1 MNKKL
6 GIYINLTE
14 AEKTKLRILCEERE
28 YSLTEFVRNIIE
40 ILWIQRELE
49 NNAETGNPVNFSL
62 GGEKYSLDTAELI
75 PLSKEMAQIFGNIDW
90 TKVITKISEKPEN
103 KPLNSQRKRFAKA
116 I

>member
-14 AEKTKLRILCEERE
+14 SQKTKLRILCEERE

-49 NNAETGNPVNFSL
+49 NNAETGNPVNFSF

-75 PLSKEMAQIFGNIDW
+75 PLSKELSQIFGNIDW
-90 TKVITKISEKPEN
+90 TKVVTKISEKPEN